1 MQKLN
6 FDTGLKEF
14 ECGGGILR
22 FNPSD
27 PNVFARF
34 VESTE
39 KLLEIEKR
47 LVDSA
52 TKLSEEAAPG
62 KVMLQLMADADKEA
76 KEMLHWIFG
85 ADNDFNAI
93 FHGANIMAVG
103 ENGERVITNFLNAI
117 RPIMEKGAKK
127 CAKQQVENA
136 VNKSKMNRA
145 QRRAAGK
152 KR

>member
-27 PNVFARF
+27 PNVYARF
-34 VESTE
+34 VEAGE
-39 KLLEIEKR
+39 KLVEIEKK
-47 LVDSA
+47 LVDRA
-52 TKLSEEAAPG
+52 TDLGKDTAPG
-62 KVMLQLMADADKEA
+62 RVMLQLMVDADKEA
-76 KEMLHWIFG
+76 KDMLHWIFG

-117 RPIMEKGAKK
+117 RPVMEKGAKQ
-127 CAKQQVENA
+127 CAKQQVTAA
-136 VNKSKMNRA
+136 VDKSKMNRA
-145 QRRAAGK
+145 QRRATGK
-152 KR
+152 KK